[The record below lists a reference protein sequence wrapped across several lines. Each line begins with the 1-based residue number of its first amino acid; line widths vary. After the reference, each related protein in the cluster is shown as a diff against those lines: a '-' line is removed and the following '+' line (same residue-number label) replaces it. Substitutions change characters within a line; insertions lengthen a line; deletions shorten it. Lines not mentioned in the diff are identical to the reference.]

1 VTGEPAPP
9 LAALTGLT
17 GALADIVCWLVFYL
31 QRCEDEEVDLE
42 VADELSRMLASAL
55 RELPVGDR
63 LRFLDHAAARAA
75 TSTIADYQQFLVSV
89 AETLGLE

>member
-1 VTGEPAPP
+1 MTGDPAAPIH
-9 LAALTGLT
+9 ALDGLT

-42 VADELSRMLASAL
+42 VADELSRVLGQAL
-55 RELPVGDR
+55 RGLGVSDR
-63 LRFLDHAAARAA
+63 LRFLEHAATRASE
-75 TSTIADYQQFLVSV
+75 STVVDYQQFLVEL